1 MLVLSNSID
10 VVADSALL
18 AYAFLSLVW
27 SPDLETSFD
36 QWVTQA
42 PYIVTITVIAPLL
55 FCELKD
61 ARLALIWTA
70 MVGGLLC
77 LLALAFGKW
86 GARGL
91 LLYGDVFENET
102 NPLALSSWR
111 VRCS

>member
-1 MLVLSNSID
+1 M
-10 VVADSALL
+10 
-18 AYAFLSLVW
+18 
-27 SPDLETSFD
+27 
-36 QWVTQA
+36 VTQA

-86 GARGL
+86 GARGCS
-91 LLYGDVFENET
+91 FMAT
-102 NPLALSSWR
+102 SSRTKRIHWHCPVWR